1 MLYLNENKWK
11 FLLNS
16 SWEFVEIHMVTLE
29 EKRRLVKNNKENKQK
44 SSTNRNG
51 SEVRPVNN
59 KTKPTVR

>member
-1 MLYLNENKWK
+1 MEVSSEFIVGICGNPHGNIKENH
-11 FLLNS
+11 
-16 SWEFVEIHMVTLE
+16 I
-29 EKRRLVKNNKENKQK
+29 EKRRLVKNSKENKQK